1 VYAARV
7 ITSNEDIAR
16 KLQDTLELKTPP
28 VALVFSDS
36 PPVNVPKVT
45 TAAPAGCSYWK
56 RAAEGEVFYT
66 TGADHL
72 GCAVGAYTHGAELGA
87 EGEKMLTT
95 MIGTMTGLGY
105 LAEGDIPEI
114 PKMPKKLAFV
124 TYGPLAR
131 VSSEADVVLLRATPR
146 AAMLVN
152 EALHA
157 AGARSPSAPV
167 MRPACAM
174 VPQVMATQRG
184 TSSFGCIG
192 NRVYTGLPDGEVWMA
207 LSGHELSTV
216 VAQLETTASA
226 NRELEAFHRGRLQAN

>member
-1 VYAARV
+1 MLPRV
-7 ITSNEDIAR
+7 PTPNQDIAR
-16 KLQDTLELKTPP
+16 KLEDTLKLKTAP

-36 PPVNVPKVT
+36 PPPDVPKVA
-45 TAAPAGCSYWK
+45 TAAPAGCAYWK
-56 RAAEGEVFYT
+56 RAAEGELFYT
-66 TGADHL
+66 AGADHL
-72 GCAVGAYTHGAELGA
+72 GCAVGAYTHGAPLGT

-114 PKMPKKLAFV
+114 PKLPKKLAFV

-131 VSSEADVVLLRATPR
+131 VTSEADVVLLRATPR

-174 VPQVMATQRG
+174 VPQVMSTLRG

-207 LSGHELSTV
+207 LSGHELAAV
-216 VAQLETTASA
+216 VLQLETTANA
-226 NRELEAFHRGRLQAN
+226 NRELEAFHRARLLEN

>member
-1 VYAARV
+1 
-7 ITSNEDIAR
+7 
-16 KLQDTLELKTPP
+16 
-28 VALVFSDS
+28 
-36 PPVNVPKVT
+36 
-45 TAAPAGCSYWK
+45 
-56 RAAEGEVFYT
+56 
-66 TGADHL
+66 
-72 GCAVGAYTHGAELGA
+72 
-87 EGEKMLTT
+87 

-114 PKMPKKLAFV
+114 PKMSKKLAFV
-124 TYGPLAR
+124 TYGPLAS
-131 VSSEADVVLLRATPR
+131 VASEANVVLLRATPR

-174 VPQVMATQRG
+174 IPQVMTTHRG

-207 LSGHELSTV
+207 LSGAELGSV
-216 VAQLETTASA
+216 MASLETVANA
-226 NRELEAFHRGRLQAN
+226 NRELEAFHRARLPAN

>member
-1 VYAARV
+1 M
-7 ITSNEDIAR
+7 TTFNQDIAR

-28 VALVFSDS
+28 VALVFSEA
-36 PPVNVPKVT
+36 PPRDVPKVA
-45 TAAPAGCSYWK
+45 TAAPAGCAYWK

-66 TGADHL
+66 AGSDHR
-72 GCAVGAYTHGAELGA
+72 GCAVGAYTHGAELGP
-87 EGEKMLTT
+87 EDEKNLTT

-114 PKMPKKLAFV
+114 PKLPNKLAFV
-124 TYGPLAR
+124 TYGPLAG
-131 VSSEADVVLLRATPR
+131 VPFEADVVLLRTSPR

-157 AGARSPSAPV
+157 VDARSPFAPV

-192 NRVYTGLPDGEVWMA
+192 NRVYTGLPEGEVWMA
-207 LSGHELSTV
+207 LSGHELGVLVT
-216 VAQLETTASA
+216 QLETTANA
-226 NRELEAFHRGRLQAN
+226 NRELEAFHRARLQAPIS

>member
-1 VYAARV
+1 MYAPRV
-7 ITSNEDIAR
+7 TDSNQRIAR
-16 KLQDTLELKTPP
+16 QLQDTLDLKTAP
-28 VALVFSDS
+28 VALVFSNA
-36 PPVNVPKVT
+36 PPPDVPKV
-45 TAAPAGCSYWK
+45 ASPAPAGCAYWK
-56 RAAEGEVFYT
+56 RAAEGELFYT
-66 TGADHL
+66 AGADHL
-72 GCAVGAYTHGAELGA
+72 GCAIGAYTHGAELGA
-87 EGEKMLTT
+87 EGEQTLTT

-105 LAEGDIPEI
+105 LAEGDVPEI
-114 PKMPKKLAFV
+114 PKMPKMLAFV

-131 VSSEADVVLLRATPR
+131 VTGDADVVLLRATPR

-207 LSGHELSTV
+207 LSGHDLSAVT
-216 VAQLETTASA
+216 AQLETTANA
-226 NRELEAFHRGRLQAN
+226 NHELEAFHRARLS